1 MTQSSTVVARLYEHI
16 GPIDRGNRYEDPLD
30 LALRGA
36 SLGEVTGGGSQL
48 GALGEIEFADIEIQV
63 ANLDDALSVIIDVL
77 QRSGAPVGSQLL
89 GTSGVIREFGEQ
101 QSVAV
106 YLDGTT
112 LPDEVYANLDFDELV
127 TRLSEAA
134 GADSYHGYWSGPEE
148 TGLFFF
154 GRDAEATFSALE
166 AVLRQMPIGQN
177 ARVVVRTTRESVLNR
192 TVRIPRF

>member
-1 MTQSSTVVARLYEHI
+1 MSQSSMVVARLYEHI
-16 GPIDRGNRYEDPLD
+16 GPIDRGTRYEDPLD
-30 LALRGA
+30 AALRGA
-36 SLGEVTGGGSQL
+36 RLGEVTGGGSQL
-48 GALGEIEFADIEIQV
+48 GDLGEIEFADVEIQV
-63 ANLDDALSVIIDVL
+63 ANLDDAMPVILDVL

-89 GTSGVIREFGEQ
+89 AAGGVIREFGEQ

-112 LPDEVYANLDFDELV
+112 LPDEVYANLDFDDLV
-127 TRLSEAA
+127 TRLTEAA
-134 GADSYHGYWSGPEE
+134 GADSYHGYWGGPEE

-177 ARVVVRTTRESVLNR
+177 ARVVLRATRERAHHR
-192 TVRIPRF
+192 TVRIPRY